1 VSVTGTIWGSDAC
14 KISARRRP
22 HADADELVVS
32 VATQN
37 RSDEAEACAQCI
49 TELDYEV
56 TCVFDGGLP
65 GQVTVRH
72 SHGDG
77 PTTVSTTSW
86 D

>member
-1 VSVTGTIWGSDAC
+1 
-14 KISARRRP
+14 
-22 HADADELVVS
+22 VVL